1 LNSLIKFWH
10 QIFSRKLSLK
20 DTLKVSS
27 LWMGV
32 GLWCLT
38 PLSTIFQ
45 LYHVGHFYCWRN
57 PNTRRKPQV
66 TDKLYHVMYR
76 RAPDKLRICVFYA
89 IKTSIN
95 ACIIIS
101 ECTHYAYCTYCCV
114 SKLSKFGAYLYA
126 DNTVVY
132 INNTFLFLRNSP

>member
-1 LNSLIKFWH
+1 MNSLIRFWH

-20 DTLKVSS
+20 DTLKVNSHFFRL

-45 LYHVGHFYCWRN
+45 LYHVGHFYWRN
-57 PNTRRKPQV
+57 LSTRRKPQV
-66 TDKLYHVMYR
+66 TDKLYRVMYR
-76 RAPDKLRICVFYA
+76 RAPDKLRICVFCA

-95 ACIIIS
+95 ACIIRS
-101 ECTHYAYCTYCCV
+101 ECTHCAYLTYCCV
-114 SKLSKFGAYLYA
+114 SKLSKFGAYLYV
-126 DNTVVY
+126 DN
-132 INNTFLFLRNSP
+132 